1 MQSLTIDF
9 NNIGQLRSIIQNYMY
24 SENCAYQRMK
34 AQAEDGFKYYDN
46 HGRIKE
52 TGAAYVD
59 EVNSFL
65 KHIGR
70 SPLHSANNK
79 ISMNRHRVVVDQK
92 IGYLFSTPPQFDLP
106 ADDTADADSSKPKA
120 PSPDDILLTNVNDT
134 IGTQWPK
141 VIKQLGTDASNAGR
155 AWLTYWQDNET
166 GKFDYWFVNPLTCI
180 PIYDRSTVKKK
191 LLYLLR
197 AYAYNDQNGKP
208 VTRYEVWSDTQV
220 AYLIKPEERGGV
232 KAIINFEVLP
242 DGTWNIQPHNYG
254 RIPFIEF
261 RNNAHA
267 DNDLIM
273 YKDII
278 DALDKLVSGFAN
290 DCDDI
295 QEVIWVLKNYN
306 GEKDVPVYDKDGK
319 VVTDEDGNPVMR
331 PVDVPQMLKLKKFV
345 TVGDN
350 GGVDKIQNEIPYEA
364 RQAFRNILN
373 EEFWTSAM
381 AVNPN
386 PPSGTGNQ
394 SGVYI
399 DYLYGLLELKG
410 GLMETEFRDSIDE
423 FLKAVLHYL
432 GADETKQFGQTW
444 KRTKPQNNTETATIL
459 STLPDT
465 VMSDE
470 TKTKN
475 APFVDDW
482 QAERAQIDKE
492 QKQKTQDMLDNFPQ
506 QHIEPDGNGQKPTPQ
521 DEPKPPNKAGVAN
534 EQ

>member
-9 NNIGQLRSIIQNYMY
+9 NNIGQLRLVIQNYMY

-46 HGRIKE
+46 QDRVKE
-52 TGAAYVD
+52 TGAAYVN

-65 KHIGR
+65 KQIGK

-106 ADDTADADSSKPKA
+106 ADDTENG
-120 PSPDDILLTNVNDT
+120 DDMTLKTVKDT
-134 IGTQWPK
+134 IGAQWPK
-141 VIKQLGTDASNAGR
+141 VVKQLGTDASNAGR
-155 AWLTYWQDNET
+155 AWLTYWRDNDT

-180 PIYDRSTVKKK
+180 PIYDRSTVKKR

-197 AYAYNDQNGKP
+197 AYAYNDNNGKP

-242 DGTWNIQPHNYG
+242 DGSWNIQPHDYD

-306 GEKDVPVYDKDGK
+306 GEKEVPVYDKDGK
-319 VVTDEDGNPVMR
+319 QVLDADGAPVMR
-331 PVDVPQMLKLKKFV
+331 PVDVPQMMKLKKFV
-345 TVGDN
+345 TVDEN

-364 RQAFRNILN
+364 RQAFRDILN
-373 EEFWTSAM
+373 DEFWTAAM

-386 PPSGTGNQ
+386 PPTAGNQ

-399 DYLYGLLELKG
+399 DYLYGLLELKS
-410 GLMETEFRDSIDE
+410 GLMETEFRSSIDE
-423 FLKAVLHYL
+423 FLRAILHYL
-432 GADETKQFGQTW
+432 GADETKQFIQTW

-459 STLPDT
+459 STLPET

-475 APFVDDW
+475 APFVTDW
-482 QAERAQIDKE
+482 QAERAQIEKE
-492 QKQKTQDMLDNFPQ
+492 QKQKTQDIFDQWPQ
-506 QHIEPDGNGQKPTPQ
+506 PGEKKPQEKGKPQK
-521 DEPKPPNKAGVAN
+521 
-534 EQ
+534 

>member
-9 NNIGQLRSIIQNYMY
+9 TNISQLRKIIQNYMY

-92 IGYLFSTPPQFDLP
+92 IGYLFSAPPQFDLP
-106 ADDTADADSSKPKA
+106 ADDTESG
-120 PSPDDILLTNVNDT
+120 DDTTLKTVNDT

-155 AWLTYWQDNET
+155 AWLTYWQDNDT

-180 PIYDRSTVKKK
+180 PIYDRSTVKKR

-197 AYAYNDQNGKP
+197 AYAYNDDNGKP

-220 AYLIKPEERGGV
+220 CYLIKPEDRGGA
-232 KAIINFEVLP
+232 KAIINFEELP
-242 DGTWNIQPHNYG
+242 DGTWNIQSHNYG

-306 GEKDVPVYDKDGK
+306 GEKKVPVYDEDGK

-331 PVDVPQMLKLKKFV
+331 PVDVPQMLKLKKFINV
-345 TVGDN
+345 DKD

-432 GADETKQFGQTW
+432 SADETKQFGQTW
-444 KRTKPQNNTETATIL
+444 KRTKPQNNTENATIL

-492 QKQKTQDMLDNFPQ
+492 QKQKEQNLLDSMG
-506 QHIEPDGNGQKPTPQ
+506 QHTEPDGEGQKLGPQ
-521 DEPKPPNKAGVAN
+521 DEPKPPQDKG
-534 EQ
+534 EPQK

>member
-1 MQSLTIDF
+1 
-9 NNIGQLRSIIQNYMY
+9 
-24 SENCAYQRMK
+24 MK
-34 AQAEDGFKYYDN
+34 AQAETGFKYYDN

-52 TGAAYVD
+52 TGAAYIN
-59 EVNSFL
+59 EVNSFMQ
-65 KHIGR
+65 KIGK
-70 SPLHSANNK
+70 SPLHSADNR

-92 IGYLFSTPPQFDLP
+92 VGYLFSVPPQFDLP
-106 ADDTADADSSKPKA
+106 SDDTQKGDDAALKK
-120 PSPDDILLTNVNDT
+120 VNDT
-134 IGTQWPK
+134 IGPQWSK
-141 VIKQLGTDASNAGR
+141 VIKQLGTDASNCGR
-155 AWLTYWQDNET
+155 AWLAYWKDNAAGE
-166 GKFDYWFVNPLTCI
+166 FDYWYVNPLTCV

-197 AYAYNDQNGKP
+197 AYAYNDNNGKP

-242 DGTWNIQPHNYG
+242 NGSWNIQTHEYG
-254 RIPFIEF
+254 RVPFIEF

-267 DNDLIM
+267 ENDLIM

-319 VVTDEDGNPVMR
+319 EVLDDDGNPIMR

-345 TVGDN
+345 SVGDN

-364 RQAFRNILN
+364 RSKFRDILN
-373 EEFWTSAM
+373 DEFWTSAM

-386 PPSGTGNQ
+386 PTTAGNQ
-394 SGVYI
+394 SGVYT
-399 DYLYGLLELKG
+399 DYLYGLLELKS
-410 GLMETEFRDSIDE
+410 GLLETEFRDSIDE

-432 GADETKQFGQTW
+432 GTDESKQFVQTW
-444 KRTKPQNNTETATIL
+444 KRTKPQNSAEISAIIAQTPE
-459 STLPDT
+459 T

-470 TKTKN
+470 TKTKVH
-475 APFVDDW
+475 PLVPDW
-482 QAERAQIDKE
+482 QAERAQIKKE
-492 QKQKTQDMLDNFPQ
+492 QKQKEQDTVDNLAALQAQHEQ
-506 QHIEPDGNGQKPTPQ
+506 QQGQAGKQPPDGQKPGAPG
-521 DEPKPPNKAGVAN
+521 EPKPPQDKG
-534 EQ
+534 

>member
-9 NNIGQLRSIIQNYMY
+9 NDINQLRQIIQNYMY
-24 SENCAYQRMK
+24 SENCAYLRMK

-46 HGRIKE
+46 EGLIKKN
-52 TGAAYVD
+52 GAAYIY
-59 EVNSFL
+59 EVNSFM
-65 KHIGR
+65 KKIGK
-70 SPLHSANNK
+70 SPLHSADNR

-92 IGYLFSTPPQFDLP
+92 IGYLFSVPPQFDLP
-106 ADDTADADSSKPKA
+106 ADDAGKG
-120 PSPDDILLTNVNDT
+120 DDPTLKKVNDT
-134 IGTQWPK
+134 VGSQWPK
-141 VIKQLGTDASNAGR
+141 VIKQLGTDASNCGR
-155 AWLTYWQDNET
+155 AWLAFWQEDN
-166 GKFDYWFVNPLTCI
+166 GFDYWYVNPLTCV

-197 AYAYNDQNGKP
+197 AYGYNDQNGKP
-208 VTRYEVWSDTQV
+208 VTRYEIWGDSQV
-220 AYLIKPEERGGV
+220 AYLIKPEAQGSA
-232 KAIINFEVLP
+232 KPIINYETLP
-242 DGTWNIQPHNYG
+242 DGSCNIQPHNYG
-254 RIPFIEF
+254 RVPFIEF
-261 RNNAHA
+261 RNNAKA
-267 DNDLIM
+267 FNDLIM

-295 QEVIWVLKNYN
+295 QEVLWVLKNYS
-306 GEKDVPVYDKDGK
+306 GESEVPVYNKDGTEA
-319 VVTDEDGNPVMR
+319 VDDNGEPIMR

-350 GGVDKIQNEIPYEA
+350 GGVDKITNEIPFQA
-364 RQAFRNILN
+364 RQAFRDILN

-386 PPSGTGNQ
+386 PPSSTGNQ

-423 FLKAVLHYL
+423 FLETVLHYL
-432 GADETKQFGQTW
+432 GVEKSKQFVQTW

-465 VMSDE
+465 VMSNE

-475 APFVDDW
+475 APFVNDW
-482 QAERAQIDKE
+482 QAERAQIEKE
-492 QKQKTQDMLDNFPQ
+492 QKQNEQNLLDSMGQPG
-506 QHIEPDGNGQKPTPQ
+506 HEHPPGSGN
-521 DEPKPPNKAGVAN
+521 KPPQPNADDGGGT
-534 EQ
+534 